1 MDYFVMIV
9 VLIFDYFG
17 SSQSADKVSLFYLW
31 YIVLSLT
38 AKCTEIRNL
47 RSCNLSILNNSK
59 IREDLVNIELLSCS
73 SIIGRFFN
81 QAFWYNYKNL
91 LFAGPSEIHRGE
103 SVGVRCMIM
112 NRSPYELETVI
123 ILKGSSQYKFIHVED
138 YGYVVSYA
146 PR

>member
-59 IREDLVNIELLSCS
+59 IREDLVY
-73 SIIGRFFN
+73 RTAFVQFN
-81 QAFWYNYKNL
+81 NWQVFQSGFL
-91 LFAGPSEIHRGE
+91 
-103 SVGVRCMIM
+103 V
-112 NRSPYELETVI
+112 
-123 ILKGSSQYKFIHVED
+123 
-138 YGYVVSYA
+138 
-146 PR
+146 